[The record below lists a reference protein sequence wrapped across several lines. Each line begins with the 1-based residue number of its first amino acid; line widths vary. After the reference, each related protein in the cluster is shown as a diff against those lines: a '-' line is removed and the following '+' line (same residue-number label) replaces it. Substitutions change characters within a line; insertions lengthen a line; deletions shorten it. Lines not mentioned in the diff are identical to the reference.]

1 MHALAHSEAHEPVG
15 EQRVL
20 LSGVAWAD
28 YLRLLDIRGDRP
40 VPRMAFLEGTLELES
55 PSRFHERIAKML
67 ARLLEMYAIERD
79 VPMHG
84 VKSWTLRREE
94 GARGAEP
101 DECYLIGRAEGE
113 RPDLVIGVV
122 YTSGGLDKLDI
133 YAGLGIPEVWF
144 WTRGTLTLHALRDD
158 HYVQVPRSTLLPDL
172 DPAVLADFA
181 ARTDQHEAIKAWRD
195 LLRA

>member
-40 VPRMAFLEGTLELES
+40 VPRMAFLAGTLELMS
-55 PSRFHERIAKML
+55 PSRFHERIATML
-67 ARLLEMYAIERD
+67 GRLLEQYALERD
-79 VPMHG
+79 VPLYG
-84 VKSWTLRREE
+84 FGSWTLRRED
-94 GARGAEP
+94 GLRGVEP
-101 DECYLIGRAEGE
+101 DECYVVGRPEAEV
-113 RPDLVIGVV
+113 PDIVIEVEH
-122 YTSGGLDKLDI
+122 TSGGLDKLAI
-133 YAGLGIPEVWF
+133 YAALGVPEVWRF
-144 WTRGTLTLHALRDD
+144 ARGTLTLHALRDD